1 MMKKEDHLTQI
12 GPGLGFNQS
21 FFNFNPCQKF
31 FFEISDFNQISNL
44 AQKN

>member
-1 MMKKEDHLTQI
+1 MIIKEDHLTQK

-21 FFNFNPCQKF
+21 FFKF
-31 FFEISDFNQISNL
+31 QPVSKEISDFNQISNL